1 MKIPSRSST
10 AATAAGTRLLSAL
23 HCVSGGRFTAFRGLR
38 NCLSRPPIAWSRY
51 RATGRGSGAC
61 ASTIDGESALSGG
74 MGMPMRSRLSTI
86 TEPALDGAELDE
98 GARMAPLQPG
108 EMLREEFMK
117 PLGLSSNA
125 LAMELRVPV
134 TRISEIVRER
144 RGITADTALRLA
156 RYFSMSAEFWM
167 RLQMDFDL
175 ESAADAEE
183 SAIHQE
189 IRPPATRPLPA
200 ARGAGG

>member
-1 MKIPSRSST
+1 MT
-10 AATAAGTRLLSAL
+10 NTGFAL
-23 HCVSGGRFTAFRGLR
+23 F
-38 NCLSRPPIAWSRY
+38 
-51 RATGRGSGAC
+51 
-61 ASTIDGESALSGG
+61 GG
-74 MGMPMRSRLSTI
+74 MEMPTKSKSLTTTKRKS
-86 TEPALDGAELDE
+86 DGAELEE
-98 GARMAPLQPG
+98 GARMPALHPG

-156 RYFSMSAEFWM
+156 RYFNMSPEFWM

-175 ESAADAEE
+175 ESAAEAEE

-189 IRPPATRPLPA
+189 IRPRAPHAVTEDAEQRIVA
-200 ARGAGG
+200 